1 MKKNIFFH
9 EKNLKKTVESAVFE
23 LTDSSDRIAF
33 SLLFTLSSKRLT
45 FFLETVDPFLQDG
58 LPFRS
63 KRLTLSQL

>member
-33 SLLFTLSSKRLT
+33 SLLFTL
-45 FFLETVDPFLQDG
+45 FLKTVDPFLQNG